1 MSRPYD
7 PLMPALVPLVLGA
20 FLAAPALAQSVP
32 TETARLGG
40 QQITLHLHP
49 FLTADETAM
58 LRLVASNEQALAV
71 FITNPGRHS
80 AMALAPAEGFVR
92 AGQPVA
98 SAFAISDLTTSQ
110 DARTGALEGCE
121 RARRTG
127 PACVVVLEVEPAR

>member
-1 MSRPYD
+1 MPRLTARLTAL
-7 PLMPALVPLVLGA
+7 LMA
-20 FLAAPALAQSVP
+20 FPAAPALAQTVP
-32 TETARLGG
+32 AETARLGG

-49 FLTADETAM
+49 FLTAEETAM

-92 AGQPVA
+92 GGQPVA
-98 SAFAISDLTTSQ
+98 SAFAISDLSTPQ

-121 RARRTG
+121 RARRNG
-127 PACVVVLEVEPAR
+127 PACVVVLEVAPAP